1 MELIGIFFIACS
13 LLVLAGVAKAVRP
26 DDTARA
32 LVLLLPGR
40 ISRVLSFSLT
50 RRATRIGALIEAA
63 LGACALVFPRP
74 VTAALVAVSYTLFLI
89 TVVYAWRRGGPLS
102 TCGCFGR
109 PDTPPTALHLVL
121 NVIFVATAVS
131 VAVRPPHFTALSSLL
146 ENQPWDGAPLLLA
159 SGVGVWLAYLALSP
173 LASLEAVRRL
183 VDRPQ
188 RKALST

>member
-1 MELIGIFFIACS
+1 MELIGVFFIACG
-13 LLVLAGVAKAVRP
+13 LLVLGGVAKAVRP

-40 ISRVLSFSLT
+40 ISRVLSFTLT
-50 RRATRIGALIEAA
+50 RRVIRIGALMEAA

-74 VTAALVAVSYTLFLI
+74 ITAALVALSYTVFLF
-89 TVVYAWRRGGPLS
+89 TVVYARRRGGPLS

-109 PDTPPTALHLVL
+109 PDTPPTALHVVL

-131 VAVRPPHFTALSSLL
+131 VAVRPPQFTALTSLL